1 MALKQLMLAKK
12 IEERTAELNTLR
24 DKDVEF
30 DTREKEL
37 ETAIGEVKTEEERST
52 LDGEIDKFNE
62 EKEAHE
68 ERKTAVEKELTN
80 LNAELRTLNEKE
92 PKGKKGEK
100 RDVGKEEEMREVRK
114 GINAYVRSK
123 GQLRDGYTSV
133 EGGALVPEELL
144 TPQKTPEIEVDL
156 KRYVKTVPVN
166 SSNGKYPVISKSD
179 GKMSTVKELAQN
191 PELAKPTIKEIKFE
205 VETRRGYIPISQEI
219 IDDADY
225 DVTGLI
231 RDDINSQSLNTTNA
245 DIAAV
250 LKTATPKTVVGVD
263 GLKDL
268 ANKDIK
274 KVYPIKFY
282 VSASLYAEL
291 DKLKDKNGRYLL
303 QDSIVTQ
310 SGKMLL
316 GREVVVLDDDMIG
329 GKAGDTVG
337 FVGDAYSFVTYFDRK
352 RTSVE
357 WVDNQIYGKLL
368 AGIVRYDVEKTDEE
382 AGFYITYKNEE
393 ATVTQ
398 TGAQGA

>member
-24 DKDVEF
+24 EKDVEF

-37 ETAIGEVKTEEERST
+37 ETAIGEAKTEEERST

-166 SSNGKYPVISKSD
+166 SSNGKYPVITKSD

-268 ANKDIK
+268 VNKDIK